1 MNEEKQEPLSEEER
15 KIRWDHYCK
24 YHDKAV
30 ESITASS
37 DEFDKSLLTYS
48 SGALGLSL
56 AFIKDIVKLENAI
69 ALSWLYWSWL
79 FLVSCIVLTI
89 ASYRLSIH
97 AQQRRLD
104 DARRFYMEKDEKAL
118 NRETVW
124 SRMLDLC
131 AYFGA
136 AFFLAGVLSTVLFVY
151 FNVSQEHKMP
161 PIKVTEGRAPLSMTP
176 TMNTL
181 ERGRAPLPMTPTQTQ
196 GTVPAAQPSQSIS
209 APAAPTTPLKKD

>member
-1 MNEEKQEPLSEEER
+1 MTEDKTSPLPDDEEKR
-15 KIRWDHYCK
+15 RWDDYCK

-56 AFIKDIVKLENAI
+56 AFIKDIVKLSEAI
-69 ALSWLYWSWL
+69 ALPWLYWSWI
-79 FLVSCIVLTI
+79 FLVVTIIVTI
-89 ASYRLSIH
+89 ASYRFSIQ
-97 AQQRRLD
+97 AQKRRLD
-104 DARRFYMEKDEKAL
+104 DALQFYMKKDEKAFD
-118 NRETVW
+118 RETVW
-124 SRMLDLC
+124 SRMVGAC
-131 AYFGA
+131 AYIGA

-176 TMNTL
+176 TASTL
-181 ERGRAPLPMTPTQTQ
+181 ERGRGPLPMTPVQTGGTGTATQ
-196 GTVPAAQPSQSIS
+196 PAPST
-209 APAAPTTPLKKD
+209 APATPTTPLKKD

>member
-1 MNEEKQEPLSEEER
+1 MNDEKQETLSEEER
-15 KIRWDHYCK
+15 KSRWEDYCK

-104 DARRFYMEKDEKAL
+104 DARRFYTERDEKAF

-124 SRMLDLC
+124 SRMLDWC
-131 AYFGA
+131 AYLGA

-181 ERGRAPLPMTPTQTQ
+181 ERGCAPLPMTPAPTQ
-196 GTVPAAQPSQSIS
+196 GTAPAAQSSQSAS
-209 APAAPTTPLKKD
+209 APAAPATPLKKD